1 MISYTATADYLSIT
15 FNKDGQTVD
24 FQQWSQDEEACVY
37 SELLQEFI
45 DNGSAVVDGA
55 ACNVSWHAVYQLSTY
70 ERHALGLPELYPYA
84 IYIQPH
90 GLLKDKDFHYD
101 VSYRQSK
108 LGRRY
113 KVTRSGA
120 IIDTGREKFLL
131 RQEQLFLVEAIDEYN
146 SLPVESKSFNGN
158 LIAFSQLKEL
168 SSQASAILD
177 KYLQKEKVFVP
188 SKLKIEID
196 RIGDDRYEVVPTI
209 ESPLSDQFDRYLD
222 SRTEVPDNIALTD
235 DDNDRVRVVLDDDK
249 QEVIRKIR
257 SNYRNVG
264 AEKLKGLV
272 DNPALYLDPEQCDL
286 SEFYSDRVIE
296 IGLYKPKVYPFV
308 SPFKS
313 SWISPTYTIEDRVN
327 GTTTIS
333 FKDEAEVDDFENQ
346 TRLAIVDGKAAVTY
360 KNVTLNVED
369 ALSIAKDAREKFAR
383 KREKEEKK
391 VLIVEENTEEL
402 GYKVDFS
409 KPKKEEKYVF
419 HPITG
424 LKEGIVLKPHQ
435 IEGVAWLQHLVE
447 EKAKGCL
454 LADDMGLG
462 KTLQLLS
469 LIDWYDKN
477 GLNHDKPYLIVT
489 PVSLLENWENEYV
502 KFFDKPRIPVR
513 VVTSKVAKHFTK
525 GVDRNFIQF
534 LQHRHIILTN
544 YETVRSYQFSFC
556 ATNFAIVALDEA
568 QKIKTPGTLVTNAVK
583 ALKADFK
590 IAMTGTPVENTMVD
604 LWCIMDFCVPGLLGN
619 CKEFA
624 QKYQSPL
631 KDADTDIIELG
642 NEVRKAMGQYFLRRL
657 KTDVA
662 KELPEKHI
670 KRFEYKMPK
679 VQRDCYDKA
688 IRQAIQDRD
697 SAEPP
702 KGYMLVCIQ
711 RLREISDHPYLV
723 SDDIDAYS
731 VDELIDSSAKLQAI
745 IPILDEIKQKREK
758 VIIFAER
765 RDTQSIL
772 KRILRLRYQINAH
785 IINGDTP
792 TTASGMFAN
801 GKMSRQ
807 QAIDDFQDQN
817 GFNVIIMSPIAAGMG
832 LNVTGANHVIHYSRH
847 WNPAKENQATDRVYR
862 IGQDKDVYV
871 YYPMAVSDGITTF
884 DQTLD
889 QLLERKSQ
897 LAEAT
902 LFPSARIEVNSEE
915 LFNTLMEGSVSLAS

>member
-477 GLNHDKPYLIVT
+477 GLNHDKPYLIVA